1 MPTQN
6 NGKLASQT
14 DNVSGEQVVYA
25 YDALNRL
32 ASATATSGSW
42 GQELLLRRLREPD
55 GPECDRWQRS
65 GVFRDSRPDHESCR
79 LGGCER
85 QHPGLGRSGP
95 GNADHFRRVRRGESV
110 HRHRSLVFLLQWLSI
125 LLYAPGNKRVW
136 RGNFST
142 NGGAPDIDHRRSNL
156 LERQWSETGE
166 L

>member
-42 GQELLLRRLREPD
+42 GQSYSYDGFGNLTAQNVTAGSAPAYSAIPD
-55 GPECDRWQRS
+55 PTTNHVGSVDAN
-65 GVFRDSRPDHESCR
+65 GNTLGLVDPDQETQITSAEYDVENR
-79 LGGCER
+79 FVGTGA
-85 QHPGLGRSGP
+85 S
-95 GNADHFRRVRRGESV
+95 F
-110 HRHRSLVFLLQWLSI
+110 FLLQWISI
-125 LLYAPGNKRVW
+125 LLRAWQQARLARKFQHKR
-136 RGNFST
+136 RR
-142 NGGAPDIDHRRSNL
+142 ADIDHRRSNL